1 MRSFQ
6 HVFSP
11 CYRGCL
17 ILAVVVSG
25 AVVTARCEDNAEEEV
40 DAARE
45 EEALASLPTGLD
57 EARGRAKWLHEV
69 IHGSLQVMHRDFFGD
84 GNDGDNDSL
93 SLPSQSLDDVFREME
108 RSWQV
113 KIRWLGVNAGKGKD
127 HEPADSFEETA
138 ARALEKG
145 AGEYEAVEG
154 GLYRFV
160 GAIRLQ
166 NQCLKCH
173 VPYRSSLEDRVA
185 GLAIS
190 FPLQIGDP
198 GR

>member
-1 MRSFQ
+1 MRSRRP
-6 HVFSP
+6 VFSP
-11 CYRGCL
+11 WLHGWL
-17 ILAVVVSG
+17 ILAAFVSG
-25 AVVTARCEDNAEEEV
+25 AGVTASGEEPKEGADV
-40 DAARE
+40 SRARE
-45 EEALASLPTGLD
+45 AVESLPAGLD

-84 GNDGDNDSL
+84 GDEDGGL

-113 KIRWLGVNAGKGKD
+113 EIRWLGVNAGKGKD
-127 HEPADSFEETA
+127 HEPRDPFEEAA
-138 ARALEKG
+138 ARALAKG
-145 AGEYEAVEG
+145 APEHEAVEG
-154 GLYRFV
+154 DRYRFV

-173 VPYRSSLEDRVA
+173 VPYRKSLEDRVA

-190 FPLQIGDP
+190 FPMRPGDP
-198 GR
+198 AP